1 MTMVKP
7 HLFIPGPTNI
17 PDAVRMAMNL
27 PMEDMRSPEFPK
39 FTLPIFEDLK
49 KVFKMKDGRVFIF
62 PSSGTG
68 AWESAI
74 TNTLAVGDKVLMSRF
89 GQFSLLWVDMAE
101 RMGLKV
107 ELCDEEW
114 GTGVPLEK
122 YADILAKDKNHE
134 IKAVFATHNETATG
148 VSSRHR
154 RRAQGARRR
163 QASRAAVRRRRVV
176 GRLARHAHG
185 RVGRRLLRLGFA
197 EGLHA
202 ADRSRHPRRQPEG
215 ARRQQEPQ
223 RPHEPLLLLLRRHDQ
238 DQRPRLL
245 PLHAGNAAASAV
257 CAPRS
262 TCIAPK
268 ASTTSSRAT
277 RALPRA
283 CAPPSMRWG
292 LKLCAKEPKWHSDT
306 VSAILVPEG
315 IDANNVL
322 KTAYYRYNTSLGT
335 GLNKVAGK
343 VFRIGHLGALD
354 EVMIG
359 GVLFAVEMALQGL
372 RRQRQVR
379 FGHRRGG
386 RILLAR
392 PRPSRRPR
400 PAAEGSLSDL
410 KRPAASRPG
419 ALRFIRRRSAPA
431 RL

>member
-1 MTMVKP
+1 MVKP

-17 PDAVRMAMNL
+17 PDAVRMAMNI

-101 RMGLKV
+101 RLGLKV
-107 ELCDEEW
+107 VLCDEEW

-122 YADILAKDKNHE
+122 YADILAKDTAHE

-148 VSSRHR
+148 VSSDIAGVRKALDAAKHPALLFVDGVSSVGSLDMR
-154 RRAQGARRR
+154 MGEWGVDACVSGSQKGFMLPTGLGILAVSQKALDANKSLNGRMNRCFFSWEDMIKTNDLGYFPYTPATQLIRGLRA
-163 QASRAAVRRRRVV
+163 S
-176 GRLARHAHG
+176 LD
-185 RVGRRLLRLGFA
+185 LIFA
-197 EGLHA
+197 EGLDNVIARHTRLANGVRA
-202 ADRSRHPRRQPEG
+202 AVEG
-215 ARRQQEPQ
+215 
-223 RPHEPLLLLLRRHDQ
+223 
-238 DQRPRLL
+238 
-245 PLHAGNAAASAV
+245 
-257 CAPRS
+257 
-262 TCIAPK
+262 
-268 ASTTSSRAT
+268 
-277 RALPRA
+277 
-283 CAPPSMRWG
+283 WG

-315 IDANNVL
+315 IDAVDVL

-354 EVMIG
+354 EGMIG
-359 GVLFAVEMALQGL
+359 GVLFNVEMALKDCG
-372 RRQRQVR
+372 VPVK
-379 FGHRRGG
+379 FGSGTG
-386 RILLAR
+386 A
-392 PRPSRRPR
+392 
-400 PAAEGSLSDL
+400 AAEYFS
-410 KRPAASRPG
+410 KTATKPALQKA
-419 ALRFIRRRSAPA
+419 A
-431 RL
+431 